1 METINFKH
9 LTLEGLEM
17 LINKIRE
24 LPDNLPDEEIEK
36 RVDKIIQE
44 LDERGFILEITIK
57 KRGVL

>member
-24 LPDNLPDEEIEK
+24 LPDNLPNEEIEK
-36 RVDKIIQE
+36 RVDKILQE

-57 KRGVL
+57 NRGVL